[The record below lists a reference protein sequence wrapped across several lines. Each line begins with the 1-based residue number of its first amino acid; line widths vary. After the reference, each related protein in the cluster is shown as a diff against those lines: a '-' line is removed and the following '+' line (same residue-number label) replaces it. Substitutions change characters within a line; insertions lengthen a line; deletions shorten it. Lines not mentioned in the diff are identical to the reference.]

1 MGLQSDLKQISNH
14 YGYTHQK
21 NMLIEEMAELIQALN
36 KLERYGRGSVFSRNV
51 IEEIADVEIMLAQV
65 KYLLNVEDEVN
76 DIVVEKIK
84 RQINRVELEKEQKW
98 EK

>member
-21 NMLIEEMAELIQALN
+21 NMLIEE
-36 KLERYGRGSVFSRNV
+36 
-51 IEEIADVEIMLAQV
+51 IADVEIMLAQV

-76 DIVVEKIK
+76 GIVVEKIK
-84 RQINRVELEKEQKW
+84 RQITRVELEKEQKW